1 MENQEKTKNRGF
13 LSTFAHGL
21 LYAIVFPFFL
31 LFLIVY
37 GVYLFIKNIFYIFLI
52 GNKKYKERYEKYDN
66 KAENVLAINK
76 YVNSDE
82 AENKEEIKEEIQP
95 VKEENKI
102 VYNTTNNI
110 YFSSKRD
117 YDEFQ
122 KNMENDPNYIN
133 KLTSSQGEIEH
144 HEINA
149 IENKEETEPNKVE
162 VSEDGHIDLSYVK
175 REE

>member
-1 MENQEKTKNRGF
+1 MENQEQTKNRGF
-13 LSTFAHGL
+13 VSTFLHGL
-21 LYAIVFPFFL
+21 LYAILFPFFL
-31 LFLIVY
+31 VFLLLY
-37 GVYLFIKNIFYIFLI
+37 GIYLFFKNIFYIFLI
-52 GNKKYKERYEKYDN
+52 GNKKYKEKFQKYDN

-76 YVNSDE
+76 YANSE
-82 AENKEEIKEEIQP
+82 ENEVKPQEEIEPI
-95 VKEENKI
+95 KEENKV

-122 KNMENDPNYIN
+122 KNIEQDPNYIN
-133 KLTSSQGEIEH
+133 KLTSQQNEIEH
-144 HEINA
+144 HEA
-149 IENKEETEPNKVE
+149 KEIEASVEEPNKVE